1 MKYPVDGKGDF
12 VNFSHMPY
20 SAKGQGGGGGG
31 GITLYMP
38 NDSVPVS
45 SAQSWQEK
53 SFRGPLGQ
61 IKKNIA
67 FGAKDATD
75 QIGQNQKLDV
85 GALVDKF
92 SKRMQGQGGAG
103 EAARQGALNA
113 VGELTGVGSASNI
126 LALTDGEV
134 YNPNSELIYQNP
146 NFRSFV
152 FDYTFIPKNEGEA
165 QTVCQIIKEF
175 KTWSSPALATKGRL
189 KIPDIWKVSYSNQY
203 FNKFKQAALTNIT
216 VHFNSGLSQHAT
228 FSSGMPVV
236 TSMQLQFTEVEFV
249 FRKDHQQGLTGY

>member
-1 MKYPVDGKGDF
+1 MKYPSDGQGDF

-53 SFRGPLGQ
+53 SFQGPLGQ
-61 IKKNIA
+61 LKKNAA
-67 FGAKDATD
+67 FAAAEAINTVGT
-75 QIGQNQKLDV
+75 GKLDT
-85 GALVDKF
+85 GAIVSKF
-92 SKRMQGQGGAG
+92 NKRVQEEGGYG
-103 EAARQGALNA
+103 EAARQGALGIA
-113 VGELTGVGSASNI
+113 GRLGGVGSASNI
-126 LALTDGEV
+126 LALTQGEV

-165 QTVCQIIKEF
+165 QSVCQIIKEF
-175 KTWSSPALATKGRL
+175 KTWSSPALAQKGRL

-249 FRKDHQQGLTGY
+249 FRKDHQEGLTGY